1 MPLETVQKIKKD
13 GFFKPFDLII
23 YAVLLVLV
31 AVLFLSSGI
40 FAPKDELSGID
51 VVCQNKKVFTY
62 VFNGDDYQIFDGEKI
77 EILTDTPSELTLKFY
92 TDKLKYKFN
101 QIKIDKV
108 KKSVKVVDATCSTR
122 KDCVHT
128 AEMTNSSQTII
139 CVPHELIIAPTGKT
153 PSDTDIIL

>member
-1 MPLETVQKIKKD
+1 VQKIKKD

-51 VVCQNKKVFTY
+51 IVCQNKKVFTY

-108 KKSVKVVDATCSTR
+108 KKSVKWWMRLAR
-122 KDCVHT
+122 REKT
-128 AEMTNSSQTII
+128 A
-139 CVPHELIIAPTGKT
+139 C
-153 PSDTDIIL
+153 ILPK